1 MRISP
6 IIPAVLIP
14 ALLATQPLSAQ
25 DRAAVGELVPEVS
38 FPQFLNGDG
47 RQKLSEFYGQP
58 VILDRWGTR

>member
-1 MRISP
+1 MTMHP
-6 IIPAVLIP
+6 IISAALIP

-25 DRAAVGELVPEVS
+25 TRATIGEQVPEVS